1 MEEQAAVDPR
11 VVRTRNDVLQAA
23 LDVLVDEGWDAV
35 THPHVARV
43 AGYSKATLY
52 AHWPDRLA
60 LVRDAFARFGA
71 MPHADPVGTL
81 REDLVVELRSFR
93 SAMVEHRL
101 DRALAVLAERAP
113 TVPELAPVLAA
124 FVAEGERPLR
134 ERLTPLLADPQR
146 EAAVLML
153 CGAVV
158 HARLLHGRAPSDLVL
173 SEAVDA
179 VLRAFDLDPQA

>member
-1 MEEQAAVDPR
+1 
-11 VVRTRNDVLQAA
+11 
-23 LDVLVDEGWDAV
+23 
-35 THPHVARV
+35 
-43 AGYSKATLY
+43 
-52 AHWPDRLA
+52 
-60 LVRDAFARFGA
+60 
-71 MPHADPVGTL
+71 
-81 REDLVVELRSFR
+81 VELWSFR
-93 SAMVEHRL
+93 SAMVDHRL

-113 TVPELAPVLAA
+113 TVPELMPVLAA

-179 VLRAFDLDPQA
+179 VLRAFDLDPLA

>member
-1 MEEQAAVDPR
+1 M
-11 VVRTRNDVLQAA
+11 
-23 LDVLVDEGWDAV
+23 DVLVDEGWDAV
-35 THPHVARV
+35 THPHVARL

-60 LVRDAFARFGA
+60 LVRDAFERFGA
-71 MPHADPVGTL
+71 MPHAEPVGTL
-81 REDLVVELRSFR
+81 RADLLTELRSFKT
-93 SAMVEHRL
+93 AMIDHRL

-124 FVAEGERPLR
+124 FVADGERPLR
-134 ERLTPLLADPQR
+134 ERLGPLLPPAQR

-158 HARLLHGRAPSDLVL
+158 HGRLLHGRAPDDDVL
-173 SEAVDA
+173 EAAVDA
-179 VLRAFDLDPQA
+179 VPRAFDLPAGD